1 MERVA
6 TLTKATPK
14 TIGVGGHP
22 RLAELVAHLT
32 DCVPAAA
39 VAAVE
44 AAATDVAVESHD
56 DRLEIVARA
65 MVALRH
71 GIDLRDPKT
80 V

>member
-1 MERVA
+1 MEQVA
-6 TLTKATPK
+6 TVFEVKAPM
-14 TIGVGGHP
+14 GLSAHP

-44 AAATDVAVESHD
+44 DAAAGVEIDSHD
-56 DRLEIVARA
+56 DRLGIVARA
-65 MVALRH
+65 MVSVRH

-80 V
+80 AF

>member
-6 TLTKATPK
+6 TLTKATPT

-44 AAATDVAVESHD
+44 VAAADVEVESHD

-65 MVALRH
+65 MIAVRH
-71 GIDLRDPKT
+71 GIDLRDPKAI
-80 V
+80 